1 MKLISFI
8 ALMFLNLSL
17 YAAGFLPNAQVVK
30 VHGKV
35 FHGNTV
41 LKVGDEVVKGMSINM
56 QKRGDYL
63 IIKYNNG
70 HILKLTGASIKVE
83 ELTEKTSLINLI
95 KGQVHTLV
103 KALTTDEKFIVKTRY
118 ASFAVRGTKY
128 NLVIDDKGKQAYLCV
143 CEGEVEASL
152 GKQMVS
158 VKKDQ
163 DLFVGS
169 KTTKMEVKKATSN
182 MIDMTNSVI
191 NELESI

>member
-1 MKLISFI
+1 
-8 ALMFLNLSL
+8 LNLSV
-17 YAAGFLPNAQVVK
+17 YAAGFLPNAQVAR

-35 FHGNTV
+35 LHGKTP
-41 LKVGDEVVKGMSINM
+41 LKIGDEIFKGMTITM
-56 QKRGDYL
+56 PKRGDYL

-70 HILKLTGASIKVE
+70 HVLKLTGASIKIE
-83 ELTEKTSLINLI
+83 ELTEKVSLINLV

-103 KALTTDEKFIVKTRY
+103 KALSKDEKFIIKTRY
-118 ASFAVRGTKY
+118 ASFGVRGTKY

-152 GKQMVS
+152 GQQMVT

-191 NELESI
+191 NELENI